1 MVSESGLLQL
11 ACEGR
16 LMLLDD
22 LSVVYRSAF
31 QVLDVNRILK
41 SVTDSLLKR
50 DTVIITEQDRIVD
63 NRTDI
68 DVLNFVSS
76 KGQY

>member
-1 MVSESGLLQL
+1 
-11 ACEGR
+11 
-16 LMLLDD
+16 MLLDD

-63 NRTDI
+63 NLTDI